1 MIDSIGGTS
10 PFAGAQD
17 SASGGLRQAIMNS
30 ASQALGLSVQDLR
43 SALDSGQSLADV
55 AQQRGVSRDDLVSAV
70 AQGIQSA
77 PPTGAPAPAAA
88 NELAEHV
95 VDRHHR
101 GHHHRHHHVDST
113 QDGGETPADTS
124 VPGGALGQGTT
135 IDTVA

>member
-30 ASQALGLSVQDLR
+30 ASKALGLSVQDLR

-55 AQQRGVSRDDLVSAV
+55 AQQRGVSRDDLVTAV
-70 AQGIQSA
+70 AQGIQAA
-77 PPTGAPAPAAA
+77 PPTGTPAPAAA
-88 NELAEHV
+88 TELAQHV
-95 VDRHHR
+95 VDRHH
-101 GHHHRHHHVDST
+101 GGHHHHRHHVDPA
-113 QDGGETPADTS
+113 QNAAAGATPAGD
-124 VPGGALGQGTT
+124 GQGTT

>member
-30 ASQALGLSVQDLR
+30 ASTALGLSVQDLR

-88 NELAEHV
+88 TELAQHV
-95 VDRHHR
+95 VDRHH
-101 GHHHRHHHVDST
+101 GHHHHRHHVDPA
-113 QDGGETPADTS
+113 QDGAQAPAGTPA
-124 VPGGALGQGTT
+124 PGDSSQGTM